1 MDIIGSRE
9 IGDFDLDEVED
20 SIRKCEAFLAN
31 EDFTL
36 DFSHL
41 PVEASLPNADQHPA
55 PSAPAYSVT
64 TDDGVGLL
72 NKRMEAN
79 ASLSVSKS
87 EKSYKEDE
95 GPKLD
100 CQQALEA
107 LQRSRSESK
116 GTATTR
122 PLMLPKS
129 VSNGSIP
136 GRQAIPIEENPLAK
150 RTLNLLPR
158 KRGHDR
164 PSVSAYNE
172 LHTRASLDSAS
183 ASGCI
188 ADGEQNSPAD
198 ARRVS
203 ETRDARDIK
212 DVRGA
217 RHSTDIESNATTSK
231 SFAPSMPK
239 KPASPAINRQA
250 TIKPNHTHRPPA
262 SAQRSSTP
270 KHKPAQL
277 SRPGTPDRITRSS
290 SSGIPRA
297 ASARS
302 KMASSIVESRLEAYL
317 REKEERELKE
327 CTFHPKILTK
337 KHPRKETEGEAPEDR
352 LRNEGE
358 RKRIEHEKMRV
369 YKERAEFE
377 VCTFKPEL
385 SARTEKIM
393 AKKNMKPIYERY
405 AETMEQHRQKVE
417 ELAALAEAE
426 QYYPEIDEKARVRR
440 NILAQKALTRSGID
454 PFAPPEERLYSPG
467 ARRAN
472 LRAARDGVSQDANEA
487 IECSFKPQINKE
499 SAAIARRNSQLNGDF
514 FQRQLYYNDK
524 KMRHIQAM
532 ERDEA
537 SALTFQPN
545 VRRSSSA
552 GTRNKRRESDGSPTF
567 TGSSHNRMSE
577 DIDGASVHERL
588 YRRSMSRSKATVQQP
603 EQIGTYDECRFI
615 PEINQHSRNIGR
627 KSTIEELYRNT
638 IASSKKEALCK
649 AIDEEQQKECTFKP
663 TIHSDKAKSHYNIN
677 RPESLLVQI
686 EMERQQKAVKLN
698 MMKKKL
704 EYDEVQTCSFKPEIK
719 STVPRTVYSGPTVTQ
734 DVDEAFGSSIKG
746 LGRFMEKQE
755 LARKKA
761 EEQKLR
767 ESKVF
772 GLNPSTKAG
781 KPYTIPQPFNLSYE
795 TSARK
800 SAFERDKIASGA
812 LRDYTFQPQTSEK
825 RVKDLVA
832 HILNNDE

>member
-41 PVEASLPNADQHPA
+41 PIEALPPNTEQQPTS
-55 PSAPAYSVT
+55 SAPTYSVT

-72 NKRMEAN
+72 SKRMEAN

-87 EKSYKEDE
+87 EKSYKEDD

-100 CQQALEA
+100 SQPVLDIFQK
-107 LQRSRSESK
+107 SRSESK
-116 GTATTR
+116 RNTPNR

-129 VSNGSIP
+129 ASSGNIP
-136 GRQAIPIEENPLAK
+136 DRQAIPIEENPLVK

-158 KRGHDR
+158 KRGQDR
-164 PSVSAYNE
+164 PSVSAYHE
-172 LHTRASLDSAS
+172 PAARISVDSAPT
-183 ASGCI
+183 AVEE
-188 ADGEQNSPAD
+188 AAQRVVAD
-198 ARRVS
+198 ARRGS
-203 ETRDARDIK
+203 EAKDARSSVD
-212 DVRGA
+212 R
-217 RHSTDIESNATTSK
+217 ESNAATIK
-231 SFAPSMPK
+231 NPIQAAPK
-239 KPASPAINRQA
+239 RPASPARNRITANKTLTSQQSLVS
-250 TIKPNHTHRPPA
+250 T
-262 SAQRSSTP
+262 QRSSTP
-270 KHKPAQL
+270 KQRPLKA
-277 SRPGTPDRITRSS
+277 SRPGTPDRTVRSS

-302 KMASSIVESRLEAYL
+302 KMASSIAESRLEAYL

-337 KHPRKETEGEAPEDR
+337 KHPKKESEGEAPEDR

-426 QYYPEIDEKARVRR
+426 QYYPEVDEKARMRR
-440 NILAQKALTRSGID
+440 DILAQKALTRSGID

-467 ARRAN
+467 AKRAN
-472 LRAARDGVSQDANEA
+472 LRAAKDGVPQDANEA

-499 SAAIARRNSQLNGDF
+499 STAIARRNSQLSGDF
-514 FQRQLYYNDK
+514 FQRQSYYNDK
-524 KMRHIQAM
+524 KMRHMQAM

-537 SALTFQPN
+537 AALTFQPN
-545 VRRSSSA
+545 VRRASSA
-552 GTRNKRRESDGSPTF
+552 GAGGKRRDSDGSPTF
-567 TGSSHNRMSE
+567 AYGPHTRAS
-577 DIDGASVHERL
+577 DDADGVSVHERL
-588 YRRSMSRSKATVQQP
+588 YRRSMSRSKATVHQP
-603 EQIGTYDECRFI
+603 EQLGTHEECRFI

-638 IASSKKEALCK
+638 LASNKKDALCK
-649 AIDEEQQKECTFKP
+649 VIDEDQQKECTFKP
-663 TIHSDKAKSHYNIN
+663 AIHSDKAKSHYNIH

-719 STVPRTVYSGPTVTQ
+719 STVPRTVYNGPTVTQ

-772 GLNPSTKAG
+772 GLNPSAKAG

-795 TSARK
+795 MSARK
-800 SAFERDKIASGA
+800 SAFERDKIASAA
-812 LRDYTFQPQTSEK
+812 LKDYTFQPQTSEK

-832 HILNNDE
+832 HILSNDE

>member
-41 PVEASLPNADQHPA
+41 PIEASLPGTEQQPVL
-55 PSAPAYSVT
+55 SAPTYSVT

-72 NKRMEAN
+72 NKRMDAN

-87 EKSYKEDE
+87 EKSYKEDD
-95 GPKLD
+95 GVRLD
-100 CQQALEA
+100 SQPVLEIF
-107 LQRSRSESK
+107 QKSRSESK
-116 GTATTR
+116 RNAPSK

-129 VSNGSIP
+129 ASSGSIP
-136 GRQAIPIEENPLAK
+136 DRQAVPIEENPLVK
-150 RTLNLLPR
+150 RTINLLPR
-158 KRGHDR
+158 KRGQDR
-164 PSVSAYNE
+164 PSVSSYHE
-172 LHTRASLDSAS
+172 PTVKVGS
-183 ASGCI
+183 
-188 ADGEQNSPAD
+188 
-198 ARRVS
+198 
-203 ETRDARDIK
+203 
-212 DVRGA
+212 
-217 RHSTDIESNATTSK
+217 ESNSITAEEAPKPATTDPRRGSDAK
-231 SFAPSMPK
+231 EMRSSVDKEGSTALIKNTALAAPR
-239 KPASPAINRQA
+239 KPASPTQNRLAANRSPHSQQPGA
-250 TIKPNHTHRPPA
+250 AAQRSNTPKHRPP
-262 SAQRSSTP
+262 
-270 KHKPAQL
+270 KL
-277 SRPGTPDRITRSS
+277 SRPGTPDRIPRSS

-302 KMASSIVESRLEAYL
+302 KMAASIAESRLEAYL

-337 KHPRKETEGEAPEDR
+337 KHPKKDSEREAPEDR

-426 QYYPEIDEKARVRR
+426 QYYPEIDEKARMRR
-440 NILAQKALTRSGID
+440 DILAQKALTRSGID

-467 ARRAN
+467 AKRAN
-472 LRAARDGVSQDANEA
+472 LRVAKDSTPQDANEA

-499 SAAIARRNSQLNGDF
+499 SMAIARKNSQLSGDF
-514 FQRQLYYNDK
+514 FQRQTYYKDK

-545 VRRSSSA
+545 IRRASSA
-552 GTRNKRRESDGSPTF
+552 GTGGKRRESDGSPTF
-567 TGSSHNRMSE
+567 PCAPSRVSE
-577 DIDGASVHERL
+577 DIDGVSVHERL
-588 YRRSMSRSKATVQQP
+588 YRRSISRSKGTVHQP
-603 EQIGTYDECRFI
+603 EPQGVHDECRFI
-615 PEINQHSRNIGR
+615 PEINQHSKNIGR

-638 IASSKKEALCK
+638 LASNKKDALCK
-649 AIDEEQQKECTFKP
+649 VIDEEQQKECTFKP
-663 TIHSDKAKSHYNIN
+663 TIHSDKAKSHYNIH

-704 EYDEVQTCSFKPEIK
+704 EYDEVQTCSFRPEIK
-719 STVPRTVYSGPTVTQ
+719 STVPRTVYNGPTVTQ

-755 LARKKA
+755 LARKKV

-772 GLNPSTKAG
+772 GLNPSGKTG

-795 TSARK
+795 MSARK
-800 SAFERDKIASGA
+800 SAFERDKIASVA
-812 LRDYTFQPQTSEK
+812 LKDYTFQPQTSEK

-832 HILNNDE
+832 HILSNDE

>member
-31 EDFTL
+31 DDFTL

-41 PVEASLPNADQHPA
+41 PVEASLPNADQHSA

-79 ASLSVSKS
+79 TSLSVSKS
-87 EKSYKEDE
+87 EKSYKEDD

-100 CQQALEA
+100 GQPVLEIF
-107 LQRSRSESK
+107 QKSRSESK
-116 GTATTR
+116 RAAPTK
-122 PLMLPKS
+122 PLMVPKS
-129 VSNGSIP
+129 ASNGSIP
-136 GRQAIPIEENPLAK
+136 NYQAVSIDENPLVK

-164 PSVSAYNE
+164 PSVSSYNE
-172 LHTRASLDSAS
+172 PQAKVSMESASIEEAEQHTTTNTRRASESK
-183 ASGCI
+183 
-188 ADGEQNSPAD
+188 
-198 ARRVS
+198 
-203 ETRDARDIK
+203 DIK
-212 DVRGA
+212 STMRSIDQE
-217 RHSTDIESNATTSK
+217 HSKMVPKGSAT
-231 SFAPSMPK
+231 PVPK
-239 KPASPAINRQA
+239 KPTSPAINQSTTSR
-250 TIKPNHTHRPPA
+250 PNHTQQHPA
-262 SAQRSSTP
+262 SSQRSNTP
-270 KHKPAQL
+270 KQKQAKP
-277 SRPGTPDRITRSS
+277 SRPGTPDRLRRSS

-302 KMASSIVESRLEAYL
+302 KMASSIAETRLEAYL

-337 KHPRKETEGEAPEDR
+337 KHPRKETDGEAPEDR

-426 QYYPEIDEKARVRR
+426 QYYPEIDEKARMRR
-440 NILAQKALTRSGID
+440 DILAQKALTRSGID

-472 LRAARDGVSQDANEA
+472 LRVAKDGTPQDTNEA

-499 SAAIARRNSQLNGDF
+499 SAAIARRNSQLSGDF
-514 FQRQLYYNDK
+514 FQRQSYYNDK

-532 ERDEA
+532 EQSEA

-545 VRRSSSA
+545 IQRSSSA
-552 GTRNKRRESDGSPTF
+552 GARSRRHGSDSSPAF
-567 TGSSHNRMSE
+567 TGGSHNRMSE

-588 YRRSMSRSKATVQQP
+588 YRRSMSRSKASVQQP
-603 EQIGTYDECRFI
+603 EQIGAYDECRFI
-615 PEINQHSRNIGR
+615 PEINEHSRNIGR

-638 IASSKKEALCK
+638 IASSKKDALCK

-795 TSARK
+795 TSAKK
-800 SAFERDKIASGA
+800 SAFERDKIASAA
-812 LRDYTFQPQTSEK
+812 LRDYTFRPQTSEK